1 MGLMGVTVH
10 FEGKLKSENA
20 FAALLQR
27 VQQLA
32 KAQTWLTEIFECGE
46 VTLLRV
52 RNETEWDYKGPTK
65 GIVLY
70 IHEDCDPLRLE
81 FDQDLYIQE
90 FVKTQFAGVRTH
102 VQLIALLREFQVFFA
117 EIKVEDEGEYW
128 ETRDEAVLA
137 EHIRRCDE
145 MISEEA
151 RKNPSA
157 QVKVRTPDGRLMDIL
172 E

>member
-1 MGLMGVTVH
+1 MGVTIH
-10 FEGKLKSENA
+10 FEGKLKSEDA
-20 FAALLQR
+20 FAALLQY
-27 VQQLA
+27 VEEIA
-32 KAQTWLTEIFECGE
+32 KAQTWLTEIFEHGE

-52 RNETEWDYKGPTK
+52 RDETEWDYKGSTK
-65 GIVLY
+65 GIILY

-90 FVKTQFAGVRTH
+90 FVKTQFAGVGTH
-102 VQLIALLREFQVFFA
+102 IQLIALLREFQVFFVDL
-117 EIKVEDEGEYW
+117 KVEDEGEYW
-128 ETRDEAVLA
+128 ETGDEAVLA
-137 EHIRRCDE
+137 EHIHCCDE

-157 QVKVRTPDGRLMDIL
+157 QVKVRTPDGRPMDIL